1 MTASRTHENSPLD
14 DGRQANEAIN
24 GFGNRFLIIAARRT
38 HLIPTAAAP
47 DRVVANASA
56 NLALAVKRARRFGFL
71 WTSSVHG
78 PLGFSVSGH
87 AALADRELAVGL
99 GALKVLP
106 AVDEYSACCGTAVGL
121 DSEIDD
127 ISDLHV
133 E

>member
-1 MTASRTHENSPLD
+1 MTPSRPHETSPLD

-38 HLIPTAAAP
+38 HLIPTAAVP
-47 DRVVANASA
+47 DRVVAKASA
-56 NLALAVKRARRFGFL
+56 DLALAVKRARRLGSL
-71 WTSSVHG
+71 WTSSTHG
-78 PLGFSVSGH
+78 PLGLRASGH
-87 AALADRELAVGL
+87 AALADRELTVGL
-99 GALKVLP
+99 GALKVLL